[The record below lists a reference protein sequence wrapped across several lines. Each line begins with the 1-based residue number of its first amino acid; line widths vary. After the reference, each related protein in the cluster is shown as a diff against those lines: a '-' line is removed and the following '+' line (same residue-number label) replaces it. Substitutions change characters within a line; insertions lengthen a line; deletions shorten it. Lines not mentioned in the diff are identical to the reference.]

1 MPRRFAY
8 KPPPPQQTPVSVER
22 VARVGSIV
30 VEGYRPGGAVTLAR
44 LDVGSHATPMLAGE
58 LGQAWAD
65 RFAGDARPN
74 VTTVFGYKRAVV
86 DLLEYCG
93 RVGAP
98 PGLSCRTLTAGLLDD
113 WQDDVARRYPSRQRF
128 MAGRLAGIVFGLL
141 RRIAAIDPGAVAPE
155 ALERAGKPAAYSS
168 SFFAEPLCE
177 FTLSDLGRLVPAA
190 IAGVWEAER
199 RIAAG
204 RVLVAEGEDPRVRGR
219 WTFGNLVWL
228 AAAGQLSTA
237 LVRENLPGHWRDW
250 DDSLRQ
256 NAPKMAG
263 QNLVGQVGRLVKSAY
278 RHVFPHPLDLVG
290 HFILIALDTAAWP
303 EGVRDLRVSDITQR
317 QGSVAVDLLKNRLP
331 GSIEKLAAD
340 GGTTVAA
347 TKRFRDAGTVIRS
360 LLDVTATARQRCGS
374 DMLFVAGVVDSRWQA
389 IRVGPIAWGNAP
401 GSNFSAWIVSNG
413 LDCPVERTL
422 RKASGEVV
430 VTLPALTTPWDPRRL
445 RKATLSH
452 YGQYHPEDMPAWR
465 DNTLAVFQ
473 EHYVAGSVIFK
484 TKIGKLA
491 RQAGTNLA
499 EMVTERSGFTVV
511 TPQAAAEVQ
520 AETAEAAKLLR
531 LDRLRLHRLATGE
544 LDVDGGIAACADPH
558 TSPFASPGELCRAAK
573 LGLCLVCPNAILTPQ
588 HIPGLQRFDAEVID
602 EHRRSLDPVAFA
614 QRWIPIRRAV
624 RWVLGQLGA
633 PTEECPQ

>member
-8 KPPPPQQTPVSVER
+8 KPPPPQQTPVLVER

-44 LDVGSHATPMLAGE
+44 LDVGRQTMPILAGE

-74 VTTVFGYKRAVV
+74 VTSVFRYKAAVV

-93 RVGAP
+93 RVGAR
-98 PGLSCRTLTAGLLDD
+98 PGLSCQTLTAGLLDD
-113 WQDDVARRYPSRQRF
+113 WQDDVADRYPSKQKY
-128 MAGRLAGIVFGLL
+128 MAGRHAGIVFGLL
-141 RRIAAIDPGAVAPE
+141 RRIAAIDPAAVAPE
-155 ALERAGKPAAYSS
+155 ALERTGKPAAYSS
-168 SFFAEPLCE
+168 SFSAEPLCE

-199 RIAAG
+199 RMAAG
-204 RVLVAEGEDPRVRGR
+204 RVLVAEGEDPRVCGR

-256 NAPKMAG
+256 QAPKTAG
-263 QNLVGQVGRLVKSAY
+263 QNLVGQVGRLVKTAY

-360 LLDVTATARQRCGS
+360 LIDVTATARQRCGS
-374 DMLFVAGVVDSRWQA
+374 DMLFVAGVLDSRWQA
-389 IRVGPIAWGNAP
+389 IKVGPIAWGHAP

-413 LDCPVERTL
+413 LDRPVQRTL
-422 RKASGEVV
+422 RKASGEVA
-430 VTLPALTTPWDPRRL
+430 VTLPAISTPWDPRRL

-452 YGQYHPEDMPAWR
+452 YGQYHPEDMSAWR

-484 TKIGKLA
+484 TKIGQLA

-511 TPQAAAEVQ
+511 TPQAATELQ
-520 AETAEAAKLLR
+520 AESAEAAKLLR
-531 LDRLRLHRLATGE
+531 LDRVRLHRLATGG
-544 LDVDGGIAACADPH
+544 LNVDGGIAACADPQ

-588 HIPGLQRFDAEVID
+588 HIPGRRRFDAEVID
-602 EHRRSLDPVAFA
+602 EHRQSLDPVAFA

-633 PTEECPQ
+633 PTEECRQ